1 MDRSRFDVLTRAFAR
16 ATDRRT
22 AVRGFVAGVLG
33 ATAMSQVDAA
43 PAPQACAKCNDECL
57 NNYGCCDGLKCQRPG
72 SGIGTCVAKSSTD
85 DRCSVDEDCRSWEYC
100 NNSGRCRNSYKCAE
114 KGQRCK
120 NNEDCK
126 SGEKCKNGK
135 CKDTNS
141 CGRNGD
147 RCKRNGDCCNALV
160 CNRDTRKCEQ

>member
-1 MDRSRFDVLTRAFAR
+1 MDRSQFDLLTRAFAG

-22 AVRGFVAGVLG
+22 AIRGFVAGLLG
-33 ATAMSQVDAA
+33 ASVVTQVEAA
-43 PAPQACAKCNDECL
+43 PAPEACAKCNDECL
-57 NNYGCCDGLKCQRPG
+57 NNYGCCSGLKCKRPG

-85 DRCSVDEDCRSWEYC
+85 NRCDVDEDCRSWEHC
-100 NNSGRCRNSYKCAE
+100 SGKGRCKNSYKCAE

-120 NNEDCK
+120 NNEDCQ
-126 SGEKCKNGK
+126 SGQKCKDGK

-141 CGRNGD
+141 CGRTGD

-160 CNRDTRKCEQ
+160 CNRDTNKCEQ